1 MELWELVAREQ
12 VRDTVA
18 TYAHAGDSGRIGDV
32 ANCFADQ
39 GTLTVRAGGE
49 PTTVTG
55 RDAVR
60 DFLQSAVDRPRDPDR
75 PFHLRH
81 RVVDL
86 LFRSVARDSVQL
98 RAYFAVVTPD
108 GLDHW
113 GRYDDVLV
121 PEGDRWV
128 FASRTATVEGRRP
141 GSWLDGQH

>member
-18 TYAHAGDSGRIGDV
+18 TYAHAGDSGRVSDV
-32 ANCFADQ
+32 ADCFARD
-39 GTLTVRAGGE
+39 GVLVVRAGGE

-55 RDAVR
+55 REAVR
-60 DFLQSAVDRPRDPDR
+60 DLLQSAVDRPRDAAAG
-75 PFHLRH
+75 FHLRH

-86 LFRSVARDSVQL
+86 LFRSVSPARIEL
-98 RAYFAVVTPD
+98 RSYFAVVTPD

-121 PEGDRWV
+121 PQGARWV
-128 FASRTATVEGRRP
+128 FASRRATVEGRRP
-141 GSWLDGQH
+141 GSWLDT